1 MRFLLRGLNIWYTVH
16 LIQDEKTAVLS
27 VQVAL
32 VGREKKRYIQ
42 DSESV
47 IISLRRCKQGA
58 TNETKGYIYSTD
70 ADLRQYELLPPGL
83 EVKPEQSRT

>member
-1 MRFLLRGLNIWYTVH
+1 M
-16 LIQDEKTAVLS
+16 
-27 VQVAL
+27 AL
-32 VGREKKRYIQ
+32 VGREKKKDIQ

-47 IISLRRCKQGA
+47 IISLTRRKQGG

-70 ADLRQYELLPPGL
+70 ADLRQYELLPPSL

>member
-1 MRFLLRGLNIWYTVH
+1 MTWYTVH
-16 LIQDEKTAVLS
+16 PIQDEKTSVTLS
-27 VQVAL
+27 FWVAL
-32 VGREKKRYIQ
+32 VGREKKKDIQ

-47 IISLRRCKQGA
+47 IISLRRRKQGA

-70 ADLRQYELLPPGL
+70 ADLRQYELLPPSL